1 MRCGGTQGV
10 LLGTGYN
17 FWLSAY
23 MWRPCIT
30 KSLPFFLLI
39 SHAALHCDKV
49 SELSGDFSTHHLSN
63 KCHILYQSTFSTCT
77 FAMLSYG
84 QSNIALLT
92 IPFLFPPQA
101 LRCSQNQT
109 VSRLKQIFN
118 NILLYILLC
127 SRFNPFVHT
136 YHSFFVLRYQKVLQV
151 WGKGSA

>member
-23 MWRPCIT
+23 MWRPCIA
-30 KSLPFFLLI
+30 KSLPFFPPNFSCCATLWQSEWAVRWLLLTTCLI
-39 SHAALHCDKV
+39 SV
-49 SELSGDFSTHHLSN
+49 N
-63 KCHILYQSTFSTCT
+63 ILYQSTFSTCT

-92 IPFLFPPQA
+92 IPFLFFPPEA

-109 VSRLKQIFN
+109 VSRLKQMFN

-127 SRFNPFVHT
+127 SRFNPFVYT
-136 YHSFFVLRYQKVLQV
+136 YHSFFVLR
-151 WGKGSA
+151 